1 MQIAD
6 KIDSWLS
13 RNNEAKILEDGYGRS
28 LSVPLPNHSASKT
41 PWILVEIQQEWM
53 ESKLFGEVQTCWLSS
68 DYRFWWWQK
77 HNFLFFDSLQPRLTL
92 PSGWTNSRESCD
104 QNEFSNHSPLHFPI
118 FRSHA
123 RKSYHRISQR
133 SETRHIA
140 GAGDIV
146 FGDPGRLAMAIA
158 WDFWGF
164 QTDLSERGSEQLEHQ
179 KTCDPLSLQ
188 YTGWLRTGFGSWI
201 MVIPKIQRA
210 VSAPYTHLTQVF
222 SSCPKP
228 GHAARSFL
236 LKHQRLHWKALAS
249 IPPFARHRPIPQRLW
264 KHPSDWLVTTNLWN
278 KEVQVWRSEGN
289 NFKAKCL

>member
-133 SETRHIA
+133 SETTAHRRRRGH
-140 GAGDIV
+140 
-146 FGDPGRLAMAIA
+146 R
-158 WDFWGF
+158 FWGSRQACHGDCMRF
-164 QTDLSERGSEQLEHQ
+164 LRLPNG
-179 KTCDPLSLQ
+179 PF
-188 YTGWLRTGFGSWI
+188 RTGFRAAGA
-201 MVIPKIQRA
+201 PKN
-210 VSAPYTHLTQVF
+210 V
-222 SSCPKP
+222 
-228 GHAARSFL
+228 
-236 LKHQRLHWKALAS
+236 
-249 IPPFARHRPIPQRLW
+249 RP
-264 KHPSDWLVTTNLWN
+264 SVTTVYWLVKN
-278 KEVQVWRSEGN
+278 RIRIMDYGN
-289 NFKAKCL
+289 PQDTKGSISPLYSSYAGV